1 MGTMPTVHEYDTKKL
16 VAAMEASLK
25 GSVIELG
32 QYATT
37 ERIESKLKLF
47 YAFWKHTEISGFSYY
62 PEEKII
68 RIWSD

>member
-16 VAAMEASLK
+16 VAAM
-25 GSVIELG
+25 ELG